1 MNEPISGIT
10 AVLNVHREG
19 SLAGNSLRSLVQAR
33 EAAGAAGIEV
43 EILVAAD
50 CSDADTLNYLKIA
63 PKLGARVL
71 ELSVDDL
78 GMARNAAVAA
88 GRGRFF
94 AFLDGD
100 DLWCRD
106 WLVKAYR
113 SAMAAREITIWHPEA
128 NLYFGP
134 GRQPHW
140 MFHHDIDTALG
151 DWVLLGLKNHWT
163 SLSFAPREVY
173 ERVPYRRTDLKAGF
187 GYEDWCWNAETVS
200 HGYLHRTVPGTLHF
214 IRMRAASLVQRTN
227 TSRALMT
234 PSSLLRKKIG
244 AASIQ
249 WASTRQPEDAQRF
262 LDT

>member
-1 MNEPISGIT
+1 MNEPVPSIT

-19 SLAGNSLRSLVQAR
+19 SLADSSLRSIVQAR
-33 EAAGAAGIEV
+33 EEAAAAGIEV

-71 ELSVDDL
+71 ELRVDDL

-100 DLWCRD
+100 DIWCRD
-106 WLVKAYR
+106 WLAKAYH
-113 SAMAAREITIWHPEA
+113 SATAAPEITIWHPEA

-134 GRQPHW
+134 GRKPHW
-140 MFHHDIDTALG
+140 MMHHDIDTALG
-151 DWVLLGLKNHWT
+151 DWVLSGLKNHWT

-173 ERVPYRRTDLKAGF
+173 ERVPYHRTDLKAGF

-200 HGYLHRTVPGTLHF
+200 HGYLHRAVPGTLHL
-214 IRMRAASLVQRTN
+214 IRTRAASLVQRTK
-227 TSRALMT
+227 TSRVLMT
-234 PSSLLRKKIG
+234 PSSLFRKRIG
-244 AASIQ
+244 VALTQ
-249 WASTRQPEDAQRF
+249 WGSMNIRECDIERR
-262 LDT
+262 